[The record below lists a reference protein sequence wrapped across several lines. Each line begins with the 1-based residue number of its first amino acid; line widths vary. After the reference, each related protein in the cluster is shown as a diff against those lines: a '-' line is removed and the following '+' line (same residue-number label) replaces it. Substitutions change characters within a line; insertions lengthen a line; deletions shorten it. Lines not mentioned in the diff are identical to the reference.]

1 MKKTL
6 IAMAAVAVAGV
17 ASAQVTITGAVAFGF
32 AGDTT
37 TAGVSTSGYGI
48 DGSSLTFDAKEDLG
62 GGLTVSTNFGMEN
75 FNENGTVSGTK
86 ASLTVAGGFGS
97 VSMSSSEGGD
107 FLPIDGLTANSNG
120 TDADRITYTS
130 PSING
135 FTLQVTAQDAIQ
147 GSTFVTGADGA
158 ACTVNDG
165 DCDGPSKATT
175 YAVNY
180 TDGPLSVD
188 AVFADFSK
196 HASID
201 KRTGVKATYN
211 LGIASVMYGQ
221 LTQTNIGAANNTE
234 SAISVT
240 VPMEALSLTVASA
253 KSKTAGSAAKSG
265 TAVTASYALS
275 KRTSIAYYNEAYEST
290 GASKVKEYSL
300 LLKHSF

>member
-1 MKKTL
+1 
-6 IAMAAVAVAGV
+6 MAAVAVAGV

-86 ASLTVAGGFGS
+86 ASLTLSGGFGS

-120 TDADRITYTS
+120 SDADRITYTS

-135 FTLQVTAQDAIQ
+135 FTLQVTAQDAID
-147 GSTFVTGADGA
+147 GSTFAGT
-158 ACTVNDG
+158 CTVNDG

-196 HASID
+196 HATID